1 MRGLPFNYQ
10 RKGAVLLVESQVE
23 KESGLLWSGGAHKRK
38 KGDIPEPRSVLDQR
52 SPSPPTSTSTLSS
65 SLGGG
70 APRYTDT
77 AGVAAVSDN
86 PAVKW
91 PNSDSNISSAVAP
104 AAGEEGG
111 RKEEWISELHPAHSS
126 LEMDWETML
135 SESATSPGQEQTFLR
150 WIMGDRD
157 DPSKQQQQHHL
168 MLSSQA
174 DFDAGSHGLSFGL
187 IDPGFG
193 FEPSAGFTG
202 DPPVSTLASGISV
215 VSLASSEVPSHI
227 RSNRNQH
234 APQHDTS
241 PPPSLP
247 PAIFFQE
254 PTEEKLQLFGPN
266 LLVNQYQQTP
276 APPNPAFF
284 IPLPSFIPS
293 PELQRTSNLLP
304 IPHPSTGS
312 ELFLRLKHAPT
323 QPQPSQSI
331 NFPQLPCPPQHRPNT
346 MKPKPLPAGDEA
358 MAMQHQHQQA
368 ILDQLFK
375 AAELIQASN
384 FVGAQGILARLNHQ
398 LPSPVGKPLLRSAF
412 YFKDA
417 LQLLVNSANP
427 QAATSSPFPH
437 QRTPFASPLSTPL
450 DVVLKFSAYKAFSE
464 VSPILQF
471 TNFTATQ
478 ALLEELGAADCIHII
493 DFDIGVGG
501 QWSSFMQELA
511 HRRSS
516 AIPLLK
522 LTAFVP
528 PYAFHPLELHLTRE
542 NLSHFAA
549 DLNIPFE
556 VNIASI
562 DSFDPAEILVLSAGS
577 NEAIAVNLP
586 VGSWQGPSFPALL
599 RLVKQLLPKI
609 IISIDQGCDR
619 GDLLFSHYFLHALQS
634 SIVLLDSID
643 AAGTDQDMANKIER
657 FVLQPRIENCVV
669 GCHRASEKMLP
680 WRTLF
685 ASAGFVPVQFSN
697 FTETQ
702 AECLLKRVQVRGFH
716 VEKRQSSLYLYW
728 QRGELAS
735 VAAWRY

>member
-1 MRGLPFNYQ
+1 MRGLPFSYQ
-10 RKGAVLLVESQVE
+10 RKGTVLLVESQVE
-23 KESGLLWSGGAHKRK
+23 KEGGVVWSGQKRK
-38 KGDIPEPRSVLDQR
+38 KGDISEPRSVLDQR

-65 SLGGG
+65 SLG
-70 APRYTDT
+70 
-77 AGVAAVSDN
+77 VAAVSDN
-86 PAVKW
+86 PAIKW
-91 PNSDSNISSAVAP
+91 PNSAPTIISAAVAP
-104 AAGEEGG
+104 VAGEEGG
-111 RKEEWISELHPAHSS
+111 RKDEWVSELHPA

-150 WIMGDRD
+150 WIMGDKD
-157 DPSKQQQQHHL
+157 EPSKQQQHL
-168 MLSSQA
+168 MLSSQTSMA
-174 DFDAGSHGLSFGL
+174 DFDAGSHGLCFGL

-193 FEPSAGFTG
+193 FEPNAGFSG
-202 DPPVSTLASGISV
+202 YPPVSTP
-215 VSLASSEVPSHI
+215 ASSEAPSQI
-227 RSNRNQH
+227 RGNRFQLT
-234 APQHDTS
+234 APPHDAAAADKSPIFSTS
-241 PPPSLP
+241 LPASSLP
-247 PAIFFQE
+247 PAMFFQE
-254 PTEEKLQLFGPN
+254 PTEEKLHLFG
-266 LLVNQYQQTP
+266 LNQYQQTP

-284 IPLPSFIPS
+284 IPLPSFVPS
-293 PELQRTSNLLP
+293 PELQRASN
-304 IPHPSTGS
+304 SAGS
-312 ELFLRLKHAPT
+312 ELFLRLNHAPT
-323 QPQPSQSI
+323 QAQPIQSI
-331 NFPQLPCPPQHRPNT
+331 NFPQPPYHPPQHRS
-346 MKPKPLPAGDEA
+346 MKPKPVSVGDEA
-358 MAMQHQHQQA
+358 MAMQHQQQQA
-368 ILDQLFK
+368 LLDQLFK

-417 LQLLVNSANP
+417 LQLLVNSVNP

-437 QRTPFASPLSTPL
+437 HRTPFTSPLSTPL

-516 AIPLLK
+516 SIPLLK
-522 LTAFVP
+522 ITAFVP

-556 VNIASI
+556 INIASI

-586 VGSWQGPSFPALL
+586 VGSWQGPSFPSLL

-609 IISIDQGCDR
+609 IISVDQGCDR
-619 GDLLFSHYFLHALQS
+619 GDLLFSHYFLHSLQS
-634 SIVLLDSID
+634 SIILLDSID
-643 AAGTDQDMANKIER
+643 AAGTDQDMASKIER

-669 GCHRASEKMLP
+669 GCHRATEKMLP